1 MRKILLCGALM
12 LLTIG
17 NAASAGAAY
26 GEKDWA
32 VDVLRPH
39 GHARSQAV
47 KQADGATCNNLA
59 MSKARYNQA
68 AFDRIFY
75 QCVSD
80 HGWKIVRTEPA
91 PSRRSSPSYETGID
105 PITQSAIDAGNA
117 AVNEQ
122 ANEEASAAGAAAAAA
137 SAGQ

>member
-17 NAASAGAAY
+17 NAASAGAAS

-80 HGWKIVRTEPA
+80 HGWKIVRIEPA
-91 PSRRSSPSYETGID
+91 PARASSSVDSGID

-122 ANEEASAAGAAAAAA
+122 SNEETSAAAVAAAQA

>member
-12 LLTIG
+12 LLT
-17 NAASAGAAY
+17 ASSSAHAGAGA
-26 GEKDWA
+26 KDWV
-32 VDVLRPH
+32 VDALRPH
-39 GHARSQAV
+39 GHARSQTA
-47 KQADGATCNNLA
+47 KLADGATCNSLA
-59 MSKARYNQA
+59 FGQARYDQA

-75 QCVSD
+75 QCVRA
-80 HGWKIVRTEPA
+80 HGWRVVRTEQAPA
-91 PSRRSSPSYETGID
+91 RASSSVDSGID

-122 ANEEASAAGAAAAAA
+122 SNEETSAVGVAAAAA

>member
-17 NAASAGAAY
+17 NAASASAAY

-91 PSRRSSPSYETGID
+91 PARASSSVDSGID

-122 ANEEASAAGAAAAAA
+122 SNEETSAAAVAAAL
-137 SAGQ
+137 AGQ

>member
-17 NAASAGAAY
+17 NAASAGAAS

-80 HGWKIVRTEPA
+80 HGWKIVLIEPSPA
-91 PSRRSSPSYETGID
+91 RASSSVDSGID

-122 ANEEASAAGAAAAAA
+122 SNEETSAAAVAAAQA

>member
-12 LLTIG
+12 LLTASS
-17 NAASAGAAY
+17 AANAGAGA
-26 GEKDWA
+26 KDWL
-32 VDVLRPH
+32 VDALRPH

-59 MSKARYNQA
+59 MSEAPYNQA
-68 AFDRIFY
+68 AFDSILY
-75 QCVSD
+75 QCIRQ
-80 HGWKIVRTEPA
+80 HGWRVVRTEQAPA
-91 PSRRSSPSYETGID
+91 RASSSVDSGID

-122 ANEEASAAGAAAAAA
+122 SNEETSAVGVAAAAA